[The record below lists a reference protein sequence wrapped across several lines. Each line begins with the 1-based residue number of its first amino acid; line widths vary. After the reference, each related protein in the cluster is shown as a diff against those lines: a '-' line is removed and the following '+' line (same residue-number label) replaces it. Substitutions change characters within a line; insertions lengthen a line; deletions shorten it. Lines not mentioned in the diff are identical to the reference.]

1 MKRSTITGLALIA
14 GVLMAVGGINALSVN
29 ALADGTEKTV
39 TGNTTP
45 GDAGS
50 TTTPG
55 DAGSTTSPETDP
67 TTSPSVTGNAGT
79 PTPTPFIPD
88 SEPTTAPSTEPT
100 TAPTTAPSSTNT
112 SSGSTSSGSTNESS
126 KSDSSEP
133 AKLVVN
139 VDWTVVANEIN
150 AALLNTAVGNVE
162 VVAGTEYTIPASILN
177 SVAGEDKALMLHA
190 GNGMA
195 LSISGQDVVAGSQL
209 KIDMA
214 MTADVPA
221 AVKNVVTNN
230 SLDTREFALKEDTV
244 LPFKVDFHVH
254 IGEEFAG
261 KYAVLYRYNAVEN
274 VMERV
279 NYFKVTEQGQA
290 LFALTEIGEYVIVVT
305 EEQP

>member
-67 TTSPSVTGNAGT
+67 TTSPSVTGNEGVIT
-79 PTPTPFIPD
+79 PLIPTD

-112 SSGSTSSGSTNESS
+112 SSGSTSSEST